1 MGRVE
6 DRGGRGATHE
16 WSDRARACTG
26 RSKMERVAVAR
37 NTHVAKGRSRR
48 NGTGGKAEE
57 ETWKRKGRTQA
68 AKEGKEGNAV
78 PRRDAMLRAAMLGAT
93 LAGWK
98 EDAYAETD
106 YVYGDWEL
114 VDLPVDPEVI
124 LLDVAF
130 SERDPK
136 HGFVVG
142 TRQTLL
148 ETTDGGR
155 NWEPRSIAAAKDEDF
170 NYRFNAVSFSGD
182 EGWIIGKP
190 AILLH
195 TTDGGST
202 WERIPLSAKL
212 PGTPILITALGN
224 GAAEMATDQG
234 AIYVTSDAAQSWKAA
249 VQETVDAT
257 LNRTVSSGISGA
269 SYYTGTFATVQRGD
283 DGRYVGVNSRGNFY
297 MTWSPGDTFWTPHNR
312 VTGRRLQNM
321 GFMPDGKLWML
332 TRGGGVYIQEGG
344 QGSEEFAEQ
353 KLGSRGFGV
362 LDLGFKDET
371 VGYGVGGSGS
381 LYKTVDGGRTWRR
394 EKSADNI
401 SGNLYL
407 VKFFENMGFIL
418 GNEGKFLR
426 YTA

>member
-1 MGRVE
+1 MERVTLARRIHARNGWKQGDTRGRRNGKKKQGREVHAKAADGRVE
-6 DRGGRGATHE
+6 NA
-16 WSDRARACTG
+16 
-26 RSKMERVAVAR
+26 
-37 NTHVAKGRSRR
+37 HVA
-48 NGTGGKAEE
+48 
-57 ETWKRKGRTQA
+57 
-68 AKEGKEGNAV
+68 
-78 PRRDAMLRAAMLGAT
+78 RRDALVRAAMLGAT
-93 LAGWK
+93 LAGWN
-98 EDAYAETD
+98 DAAKAGTE
-106 YVYGDWEL
+106 YVFGDWEL

-130 SERDPK
+130 SQNDPK

-148 ETTDGGR
+148 ETKDGGR
-155 NWEPRSIAAAKDEDF
+155 NWEPRSIAAARDEDF

-212 PGTPILITALGN
+212 PGTPIIITALGN

-234 AIYVTSDAAQSWKAA
+234 AIYVTSDGAQSWKAA

-297 MTWSPGDTFWTPHNR
+297 MTWSPGETFWTPHNR

-321 GFMPDGKLWML
+321 GFMPDGRLWML

-344 QGSEEFAEQ
+344 EGSEEFAEQ
-353 KLGSRGFGV
+353 KLGSRGFGI
-362 LDLGFKDET
+362 LDLGFKDKA

-407 VKFFENMGFIL
+407 VKFFDETGYIL